1 MNRFLKYFMMLLTL
15 VLIVVPVI
23 FIINLYKT
31 SESAMQDSYD
41 KTDSKR
47 QSSIREGKVNPSKDA
62 VSILFLG
69 IDDNEGRRKNG
80 QTTEHS
86 RTDSMILSTFSPDK
100 RQIRLLSIPRDTIS
114 YIPKVGYYDKITHAH
129 AYGGPVAAMDSVEAT
144 LNVPV
149 DYYVRVNMDAFVEA
163 VDELGGIYYDVPYDL
178 NEPNT
183 DDSGRIKIKKG
194 YQKLNGDEA
203 LAVAR
208 TRHHDSDL
216 KRGER
221 QMDLIKL
228 LFQKAKSLDSY
239 DKLDDL
245 VQIVGKNAKHN
256 LTASEIK
263 SLASMYL
270 SDDIEFKTSQLK
282 GEDDYLQNIYYYNPS
297 VSNIMKYSNIL
308 RSDLGLSKITDK
320 DDFLDQRV
328 IKHYGTL
335 VPLTPLD
342 QSLLKNNQKD
352 TSSTDD
358 STDNSASNDNTTET
372 QSTET
377 DNSNSYGGY
386 GQNSQGTTQN
396 DNYSQTNNY
405 NQTNQSDSFNNN
417 QNQTNQLY

>member
-31 SESAMQDSYD
+31 SESAMQNSYD

-245 VQIVGKNAKHN
+245 VKIVGKNAKHN

-328 IKHYGTL
+328 INHYGTL

-358 STDNSASNDNTTET
+358 STDNSANNDNTTET

-386 GQNSQGTTQN
+386 DQNSQGTTQN
-396 DNYSQTNNY
+396 DNYSQTNND

>member
-1 MNRFLKYFMMLLTL
+1 MK
-15 VLIVVPVI
+15 
-23 FIINLYKT
+23 
-31 SESAMQDSYD
+31 DSY
-41 KTDSKR
+41 SKDDAN
-47 QSSIREGKVNPSKDA
+47 RESNLRKGKVDPSKDA

-86 RTDSMILSTFSPDK
+86 RTDSMILSTLSPQK
-100 RQIRLLSIPRDTIS
+100 HQIRLLSIPRDTIS

-129 AYGGPVAAMDSVEAT
+129 AYGGPIAAMDSVEAT

-149 DYYVRVNMDAFVEA
+149 DYYVRINMDAFVQA

-183 DDSGRIKIKKG
+183 DDTGRIKIKKG

-228 LFQKAKSLDSY
+228 LFQKAKDLNSY
-239 DKLDDL
+239 SKLDEL

-256 LTASEIK
+256 LTSQEIK

-270 SDDIEFKTSQLK
+270 SDDIDFKKSQLK
-282 GEDDYLQNIYYYNPS
+282 GKDDYLDGIYYYNPS
-297 VSNIMKYSNIL
+297 VDSIAKYSNLL

-320 DDFLDQRV
+320 KEFLDERV
-328 IKHYGTL
+328 IKHYGSL

-342 QSLLKNNQKD
+342 QSLLKDNQKD
-352 TSSTDD
+352 TTSKDKNNNA
-358 STDNSASNDNTTET
+358 TDNNTEDT
-372 QSTET
+372 
-377 DNSNSYGGY
+377 NSYNNE
-386 GQNSQGTTQN
+386 QNNTN
-396 DNYSQTNNY
+396 DD
-405 NQTNQSDSFNNN
+405 TNQSSPNDNNSDATYIPDQSNELDNNN
-417 QNQTNQLY
+417 QNNQLY

>member
-358 STDNSASNDNTTET
+358 STENTTET

-386 GQNSQGTTQN
+386 DQNSQGTTQN
-396 DNYSQTNNY
+396 DNYNQTNNF

>member
-1 MNRFLKYFMMLLTL
+1 
-15 VLIVVPVI
+15 
-23 FIINLYKT
+23 
-31 SESAMQDSYD
+31 MQASYD
-41 KTDSKR
+41 KSDSKR
-47 QSSIREGKVNPSKDA
+47 QSNIREGKVNPSKDA

-86 RTDSMILSTFSPDK
+86 RTDSMILSTFSPEK

-256 LTASEIK
+256 LTSSEIK

-270 SDDIEFKTSQLK
+270 SDDIEFKKSQLK
-282 GEDDYLQNIYYYNPS
+282 GKDDYLQNIYYYNPS
-297 VSNIMKYSNIL
+297 VSSIMKYSNIL

-320 DDFLDQRV
+320 DEFLDQRV

-335 VPLTPLD
+335 IPLTPLD

-352 TSSTDD
+352 SSSSDDNNDD
-358 STDNSASNDNTTET
+358 STNSDNNNNIQSSEENSSNSNEGIDQSSQGST
-372 QSTET
+372 QS
-377 DNSNSYGGY
+377 D
-386 GQNSQGTTQN
+386 
-396 DNYSQTNNY
+396 NY
-405 NQTNQSDSFNNN
+405 NQTNSSNSFNNN
-417 QNQTNQLY
+417 QDQMNQIY

>member
-31 SESAMQDSYD
+31 SESAMQASYD
-41 KTDSKR
+41 KSDSKR
-47 QSSIREGKVNPSKDA
+47 QSNIREGKVNPSKDA

-86 RTDSMILSTFSPDK
+86 RTDSMILSTFSPEK

-228 LFQKAKSLDSY
+228 LFQKAKNLDSY

-256 LTASEIK
+256 LTSSEIK

-270 SDDIEFKTSQLK
+270 SDDIEFKKSQLK
-282 GEDDYLQNIYYYNPS
+282 GKDDYLQNIYYYNPS
-297 VSNIMKYSNIL
+297 VSSIMKYSNIL

-320 DDFLDQRV
+320 DEFLDQRV

-335 VPLTPLD
+335 IPLTPLD

-352 TSSTDD
+352 SSSSDDNNDD
-358 STDNSASNDNTTET
+358 STNSDNNNNIQSSEENSSNSNEGIDQSSQGST
-372 QSTET
+372 QS
-377 DNSNSYGGY
+377 D
-386 GQNSQGTTQN
+386 
-396 DNYSQTNNY
+396 NY
-405 NQTNQSDSFNNN
+405 NQTNSSNSFNNN
-417 QNQTNQLY
+417 QDQMNQIY

>member
-41 KTDSKR
+41 KIDSKR

-358 STDNSASNDNTTET
+358 STENTTET

-386 GQNSQGTTQN
+386 DQNSQGTTQN
-396 DNYSQTNNY
+396 DNYNQTNNF

>member
-163 VDELGGIYYDVPYDL
+163 VDELGGINYDVPYDL

-358 STDNSASNDNTTET
+358 STENTTET

-386 GQNSQGTTQN
+386 DQNSQGTTQN
-396 DNYSQTNNY
+396 DNYNQTNNF

>member
-15 VLIVVPVI
+15 VLIVIPVI
-23 FIINLYKT
+23 FIINLYHS
-31 SESAMQDSYD
+31 SEDAMKVSY
-41 KTDSKR
+41 SKDDAK
-47 QSSIREGKVNPSKDA
+47 RESNLRKSKVDPSKDA

-86 RTDSMILSTFSPDK
+86 RTDSMILSTFSPQK
-100 RQIRLLSIPRDTIS
+100 HQIRLLSIPRDTIS

-149 DYYVRVNMDAFVEA
+149 DYYVRINMDAFVQA
-163 VDELGGIYYDVPYDL
+163 VNELGGIYYDVPYDL

-183 DDSGRIKIKKG
+183 DDTGRIKIKKG

-228 LFQKAKSLDSY
+228 LFLKAKDLNSY
-239 DKLDDL
+239 NKLDEL

-256 LTASEIK
+256 LTSQEIK
-263 SLASMYL
+263 KLASMYL
-270 SDDIEFKTSQLK
+270 SDDIDFKKSQLK
-282 GEDDYLQNIYYYNPS
+282 GKDDYLDGIYYYNPS
-297 VSNIMKYSNIL
+297 VDSIAKYSNLL

-320 DDFLDQRV
+320 KEFLDERV
-328 IKHYGTL
+328 IKHYGSL
-335 VPLTPLD
+335 IPLTPLD
-342 QSLLKNNQKD
+342 QSLLKSNQKD
-352 TSSTDD
+352 TTSNKE
-358 STDNSASNDNTTET
+358 STDNQSNNHSGDTNPNGDAQSNNNEENPTSPNDNNSETTFT
-372 QSTET
+372 P
-377 DNSNSYGGY
+377 
-386 GQNSQGTTQN
+386 
-396 DNYSQTNNY
+396 
-405 NQTNQSDSFNNN
+405 NQSNELDNNN
-417 QNQTNQLY
+417 QNNQLY

>member
-270 SDDIEFKTSQLK
+270 SDDIQFKTSQLK

>member
-31 SESAMQDSYD
+31 SESAMQASYD
-41 KTDSKR
+41 KSDSKR
-47 QSSIREGKVNPSKDA
+47 QSNIREGKVNPSKDA

-86 RTDSMILSTFSPDK
+86 RTDSMILSTFSPEK

-256 LTASEIK
+256 LTSSEIK

-270 SDDIEFKTSQLK
+270 SDDIEFKKSQLK
-282 GEDDYLQNIYYYNPS
+282 GKDDYLQNIYYYNPS
-297 VSNIMKYSNIL
+297 VSSIMKYSNIL

-358 STDNSASNDNTTET
+358 STENTTET

-386 GQNSQGTTQN
+386 DQNSQGTTQN
-396 DNYSQTNNY
+396 DNYNQTNNF